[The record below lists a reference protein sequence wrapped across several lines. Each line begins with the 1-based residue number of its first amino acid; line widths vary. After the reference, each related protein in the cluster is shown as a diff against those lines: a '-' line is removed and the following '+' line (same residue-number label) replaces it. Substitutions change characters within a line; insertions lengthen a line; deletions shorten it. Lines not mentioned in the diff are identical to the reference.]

1 MAAGKF
7 LDISLSR
14 VQVLTSQ
21 ISSGL
26 SLNTTARYCL
36 KQMRIYSSK
45 SPLSI
50 LLHMCCSQQHSGG
63 PQNLRVR
70 RANQI
75 PLWCSK
81 FPWVTE
87 EQKNVWKTVLIK
99 AYRITNF
106 WQVVL
111 HNYCGGDKGNNSER
125 AAAPLISP
133 CSAWVEGTKYQ
144 KSTRLQAGQS
154 IFPPADAW
162 SFLMLR

>member
-50 LLHMCCSQQHSGG
+50 LLHMCCSQSTLEGLKNHELGEQIKSPSDARDSLELLRSKRMSEKQFSSKLTELQISDRWFCTITVEETRGIIQREQQHLWSHHVQ
-63 PQNLRVR
+63 PELMAQNTRKTQDCRLDRVFSLL
-70 RANQI
+70 QM
-75 PLWCSK
+75 
-81 FPWVTE
+81 
-87 EQKNVWKTVLIK
+87 
-99 AYRITNF
+99 
-106 WQVVL
+106 
-111 HNYCGGDKGNNSER
+111 H
-125 AAAPLISP
+125 
-133 CSAWVEGTKYQ
+133 GT
-144 KSTRLQAGQS
+144 S
-154 IFPPADAW
+154 
-162 SFLMLR
+162 